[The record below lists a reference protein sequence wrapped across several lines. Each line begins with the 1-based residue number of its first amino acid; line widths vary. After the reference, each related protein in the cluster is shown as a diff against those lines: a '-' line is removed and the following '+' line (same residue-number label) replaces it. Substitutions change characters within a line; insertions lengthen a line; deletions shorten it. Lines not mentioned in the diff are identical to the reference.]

1 MSVTARFARRFR
13 FLSLLQAS
21 LVAGAVYDLVFSVL
35 MVVAPGVP
43 ARVLGLPLPGAPF
56 YLWVMATLLGMLA
69 VLYLLAARDPRRYSG
84 VIPVAVVG
92 RLLGALAFT
101 VAAILDRRLL
111 PGIAVLA
118 VCDFALGATPALFW
132 YPVRK

>member
-21 LVAGAVYDLVFSVL
+21 LVAGAAYDLVFAAL

-69 VLYLLAARDPRRYSG
+69 ALYILAARDPRRYSG
-84 VIPVAVVG
+84 VIPVAVAG

-101 VAAILDRRLL
+101 VAACLDPRLL